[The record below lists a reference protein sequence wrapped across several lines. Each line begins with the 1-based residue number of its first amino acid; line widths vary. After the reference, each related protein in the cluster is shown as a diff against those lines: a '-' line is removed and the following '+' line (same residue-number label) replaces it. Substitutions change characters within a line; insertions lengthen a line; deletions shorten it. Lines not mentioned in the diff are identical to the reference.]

1 MAPSSLQRL
10 TFRDSAPS
18 HRRVTLCKLAAN
30 ALDCLMMLNILDRR
44 FPARVTAF
52 TLAIALGGFS
62 SLAWGQASSSSSAS
76 SNPQAGP
83 TFAREKAPTLVDP
96 AGDAVQLLDSEQLFM
111 MASAL
116 NACGYD
122 EGLTESDPIRQQMRD
137 EVAKA
142 LAASEDAREARDN
155 ICLYIAQH
163 RMTGTVKDISQYVSL
178 ALYLTPWP
186 ALETSVELPQM
197 PPDSTQVV
205 EILPL
210 LKEFAKTLDLNGIW
224 LTHRHTYDEE
234 VNHLHDA
241 LTQMIVSTNYYL
253 KMPASTYDG
262 RRFIVLVEPQMNPHT
277 INARV
282 YGGDYVVVVSPEL
295 VKAADGTTHES
306 IRMTDVR
313 HTYLHYLIEPLLYS
327 RSTAMDR
334 FLPILKEVKDAP
346 LDYRYRSDIVELTI
360 ECLIKAVEARTMDTG
375 IPAYVAPKDE
385 RREDFTAIEIA
396 RNAVNQRME
405 QVRVAR
411 VRHEMAQGYVLTAY
425 FYEQMTHFEKDPA
438 SLRDTIGEL
447 VYGMDVDHET
457 HRAREVTFDA
467 QADDDVL
474 RRTAPRK
481 LTGLDLAEAKLEAG
495 DLPTAAAMAR
505 EALTVAPGSQS
516 VDTGRANFILARVDI
531 MTRRPEQ
538 ALDEFE
544 KAAATAKETRI
555 LAWSHIY
562 LGRMMDLSCRRED
575 AVSQYKEALAVRD
588 GEQDT
593 RIAAERGLKKAYAPV
608 QGHSCEQDA
617 SGDGADAGPATPAGN
632 APAAKPANGDSP
644 FTPGKPGTTV
654 LPTPAP
660 VPAPAA
666 APQP

>member
-1 MAPSSLQRL
+1 MMWKICNLRFVAPLAGL
-10 TFRDSAPS
+10 VLAG
-18 HRRVTLCKLAAN
+18 LLAAMP
-30 ALDCLMMLNILDRR
+30 D
-44 FPARVTAF
+44 
-52 TLAIALGGFS
+52 
-62 SLAWGQASSSSSAS
+62 AWGQASSSSG
-76 SNPQAGP
+76 PKAGP
-83 TFAREKAPTLVDP
+83 TFAKEKAPNLVDP

-122 EGLTESDPIRQQMRD
+122 EGLAESNPIRLQVRD

-210 LKEFAKTLDLNGIW
+210 LREFAKTVDLNGIW
-224 LTHRHTYDEE
+224 LTHRRVYDEE
-234 VNHLHDA
+234 VNHLHDS

-282 YGGDYVVVVSPEL
+282 YGGDYVVVVSPEV
-295 VKAADGTTHES
+295 VKAADGTTSES

-334 FLPILKEVKDAP
+334 YLPILKEVKDAP
-346 LDYRYRSDIVELTI
+346 LDYRFRSEIVELTI

-375 IPAYVAPKDE
+375 IPAYVAPKNE
-385 RREDFTAIEIA
+385 KREDFTAVEIA

-405 QVRVAR
+405 QVRVAK
-411 VRHEMAQGYVLTAY
+411 VQHDMAQGYVLTAY
-425 FYEQMTHFEKDPA
+425 FYEQMVRFEKDPA

-447 VYGMDVDHET
+447 VYGMDVDHEL
-457 HRAREVTFDA
+457 HRAREVTFDKA
-467 QADDDVL
+467 ADDDVL
-474 RRTAPRK
+474 RRSAPRK
-481 LTGLDLAEAKLEAG
+481 LAGLDLAEAKLEAG

-505 EALTVAPGSQS
+505 EALRISPGDKS

-531 MTRRPEQ
+531 MTRQPEQ
-538 ALDEFE
+538 ALDEFAI
-544 KAAATAKETRI
+544 AAATAKETRI

-562 LGRMMDLSCRRED
+562 LGRMNDLLCKRNV
-575 AVSQYKEALAVRD
+575 AVAQYKEALAVRD

-608 QGHSCEQDA
+608 QGHTCPADSPDDSSQGA
-617 SGDGADAGPATPAGN
+617 AGDTESPGST
-632 APAAKPANGDSP
+632 PAAKPASADSP
-644 FTPGKPGTTV
+644 FAPGKPGTTV
-654 LPTPAP
+654 LPA
-660 VPAPAA
+660 PAPATSS
-666 APQP
+666 PQR